1 MNSGKHIFQRIQV
14 KKMGIDNPLLPL
26 TMGKKIKYY
35 RTLRGLTQK
44 QLGILCGFEPP
55 SADVRIS
62 QYEKNV
68 KAPRPNAIL
77 QLSKA
82 LRVDRSALSDITIN
96 DEADIMRML
105 FYLDRIV
112 GINVEI
118 SGSRCHLDFDLS
130 DRNFELL
137 LSYINDWIKQ
147 KEKRSENYFSCN
159 VYEEEYVQWEATFPQ
174 NKKSNN
180 ELDKSIS
187 QSDVGERIAILRK
200 NAGEEQNELADYL
213 GISRGSLANYET
225 GKRKP
230 DINTIIRIARRYNT
244 STDYILG
251 LSDIFDY
258 E

>member
-44 QLGILCGFEPP
+44 QLGILCGFAPP

-62 QYEKNV
+62 QYENNV

-82 LRVDRSALSDITIN
+82 LSIDRSALSDITIN
-96 DEADIMRML
+96 DEASIMRML

-112 GINVEI
+112 GLNIEI
-118 SGSRCHLDFDLS
+118 SGSRCHIDFDLS

-137 LSYINDWIKQ
+137 LSYINDWIEQ
-147 KEKRSENYFSCN
+147 KEKRSENYNSCN
-159 VYEEEYVQWEATFPQ
+159 VYEEE
-174 NKKSNN
+174 
-180 ELDKSIS
+180 
-187 QSDVGERIAILRK
+187 
-200 NAGEEQNELADYL
+200 
-213 GISRGSLANYET
+213 
-225 GKRKP
+225 
-230 DINTIIRIARRYNT
+230 
-244 STDYILG
+244 
-251 LSDIFDY
+251 
-258 E
+258 